1 MIEPQRVRSASD
13 MKPAAGMHANAP
25 IRYATKIVVPCSGS
39 SPRASWTMPDHE
51 LDEGEHGHHGHTD
64 EVPVLGRLVAVGGPA
79 APGGEHERGDGGR
92 DRQGIKHDATLL
104 RAKRPDA
111 LAPGVPRRV
120 ESMKIQA
127 EALLF
132 DNDGT
137 LVSSLES
144 VNRCWTRWA
153 AEYGITAEEF
163 ARVELH
169 GRPAAE
175 IVADLLPGTGAP
187 RERSRAWGSV
197 PEAVVRIEELEVE
210 DVVGGV
216 HLLPGTKA
224 LLDSLP
230 ADRWAVVTSAT
241 RRLAE
246 ARLGEAGIRPKTL
259 VTADDITRGKP
270 DPEPFLLA
278 ARQLGVDPARC
289 VVFED
294 APAGLQAG
302 RAAGMT
308 TVALTTTHRADELDA
323 DVVAGDLS
331 AVSALV
337 TSGGVEISVED

>member
-1 MIEPQRVRSASD
+1 
-13 MKPAAGMHANAP
+13 
-25 IRYATKIVVPCSGS
+25 
-39 SPRASWTMPDHE
+39 
-51 LDEGEHGHHGHTD
+51 
-64 EVPVLGRLVAVGGPA
+64 
-79 APGGEHERGDGGR
+79 
-92 DRQGIKHDATLL
+92 
-104 RAKRPDA
+104 
-111 LAPGVPRRV
+111 
-120 ESMKIQA
+120 MKIRA

-137 LVSSLES
+137 LLSSLES

-153 AEYGITAEEF
+153 EEYGITAAEF

-175 IVADLLPGTGAP
+175 IAADLLPAA
-187 RERSRAWGSV
+187 RV
-197 PEAVVRIEELEVE
+197 PEAVVRIEQLEVA
-210 DVVGGV
+210 DVAGGV
-216 HLLPGTKA
+216 HLLPGTRA

-246 ARLGEAGIRPKTL
+246 ARLGEVGIRPKNL
-259 VTADDITRGKP
+259 IAADDITRGKP

-308 TVALTTTHRADELDA
+308 TVALATTHRAAELTADA
-323 DVVAGDLS
+323 VVDDLS

-337 TSGGVEISVED
+337 TDGAVEISVRN